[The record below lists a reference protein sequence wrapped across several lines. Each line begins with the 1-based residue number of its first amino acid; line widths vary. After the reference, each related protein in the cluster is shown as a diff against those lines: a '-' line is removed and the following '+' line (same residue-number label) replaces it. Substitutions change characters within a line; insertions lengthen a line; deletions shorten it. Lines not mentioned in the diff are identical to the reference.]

1 MLVMSIVYCLLQV
14 LMKSNQQPLSFTFAT
29 DNAKLGWIMRQEV
42 YSTLLNEIQYL
53 KTLIWL
59 LYIKISFDQANDY
72 YA

>member
-1 MLVMSIVYCLLQV
+1 MSIVYRLLQV
-14 LMKSNQQPLSFTFAT
+14 LMKSNQQPLPFTFAT

-42 YSTLLNEIQYL
+42 YSTLLNENQYL